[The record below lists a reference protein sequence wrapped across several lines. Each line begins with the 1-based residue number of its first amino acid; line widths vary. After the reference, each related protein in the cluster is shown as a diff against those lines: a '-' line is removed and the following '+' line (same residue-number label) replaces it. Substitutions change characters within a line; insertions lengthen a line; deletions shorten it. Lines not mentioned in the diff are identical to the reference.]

1 MTKQTR
7 SRRQHLDVNRR
18 RLNNVVEAAEDNPP
32 PEEPPKETPTPPQE
46 EPPKEEITEGGDT
59 NFGTG
64 ESKGEEAGELF
75 GN

>member
-1 MTKQTR
+1 MTKQMK

-32 PEEPPKETPTPPQE
+32 PEEPPKE
-46 EPPKEEITEGGDT
+46 EITEEGDT